1 MNSSSK
7 FLLFILKSSGLD
19 ISWTAAY
26 ALEAG
31 WMIKYYNDVATT
43 KEHWTSL
50 KAYVD
55 GQVKN
60 I

>member
-1 MNSSSK
+1 
-7 FLLFILKSSGLD
+7 
-19 ISWTAAY
+19 
-26 ALEAG
+26 
-31 WMIKYYNDVATT
+31 MIKYYNDVATT

-60 I
+60 IYGSLL